1 MTTNNHPA
9 HGPVSIDRL
18 HQISEI
24 LSKAAAQ
31 SDGGNLGYAMAD
43 AVKVINGAIASF
55 LAEPVGE
62 IVLGEN
68 DDCGSHPDAK
78 VVCIA
83 ADGQAD
89 WENFSDGT
97 RLYAVP
103 PAPVSIDERAA
114 FNAWNNDENLP
125 IAGVGAKN
133 AAWLA
138 WQARAAMLQA
148 GNHTEQRLDM
158 VEHSD
163 DANENVDC
171 RLPFEQWLSQQNEP
185 IDVDCGC
192 VTTEAFY
199 HWLRVAYEDGNSPVT
214 PDCWCRTCRP
224 VTMSDMRFVVC
235 PECGNKRCPHA
246 NDHRNDC
253 TGSNEPGQV
262 DSAYPASPNQ

>member
-9 HGPVSIDRL
+9 HGPVSLDRL

-24 LSKAAAQ
+24 LSKAAVQ

-43 AVKVINGAIASF
+43 AVKVINEVIASF

-62 IVLGEN
+62 VVLGEY

-138 WQARAAMLQA
+138 WQARAAMLHGAEPLTTAYKFPMQPLA
-148 GNHTEQRLDM
+148 IDAHGTLRFKENPIVSKLLDYATEHGYGL
-158 VEHSD
+158 
-163 DANENVDC
+163 NEIALEEFEAEEQMQLAQLIGYS
-171 RLPFEQWLSQQNEP
+171 LPGYGTLSYVTDESFECASAITPQN
-185 IDVDCGC
+185 
-192 VTTEAFY
+192 
-199 HWLRVAYEDGNSPVT
+199 
-214 PDCWCRTCRP
+214 
-224 VTMSDMRFVVC
+224 MR
-235 PECGNKRCPHA
+235 
-246 NDHRNDC
+246 
-253 TGSNEPGQV
+253 
-262 DSAYPASPNQ
+262 